1 METADAVRQVEEILN
16 LQDRWFAKDGGVTI
30 QTPAL
35 FSRLQKVAGNASNMS
50 SNKRLEVKKQLAL
63 DIDCSILHPDDL
75 SDMIL
80 EVEFPSNYPSTSPC
94 HVRAVK
100 ASNRE
105 SEYVPCSAA
114 IEAYLQPF
122 AGCECIDMLLDWL
135 SDNKSTC
142 LSKGPGGGDISGG
155 RNDHEGQALCYLLRY
170 NHLLSGPEHK
180 KEKAMIAAAKKFQLQ
195 GGLLWGTPGLVVVVP
210 PSTEEDAKEYASE
223 CRTIGKRA
231 DGPNEVWLPQSGL
244 DEAGMGGLAQQ
255 KRGGKLQEL
264 DTAGLRIGCGGNES
278 LLKQLLGVS

>member
-1 METADAVRQVEEILN
+1 METSDAIRQVEEILN

-63 DIDCSILHPDDL
+63 DIDCSVLHPDDL
-75 SDMIL
+75 PNIIL
-80 EVEFPSNYPSTSPC
+80 EVKFPMNYPSSAPC

-105 SEYVPCSAA
+105 TEYIACSEA
-114 IEAYLQPF
+114 IETYLQAF
-122 AGCECIDMLLDWL
+122 AGCECMDMLLDWL
-135 SDNKSTC
+135 SENKSTA
-142 LSKGPGGGDISGG
+142 LSESSGGGDGLGG
-155 RNDHEGQALCYLLRY
+155 SNEHEGKAHCYFLRY

-180 KEKAMIAAAKKFQLQ
+180 KEKAMIAAAKKSQLQ
-195 GGLLWGTPGLVVVVP
+195 GGLLWGTPGIVVVVP
-210 PSTEEDAKEYASE
+210 PSTEEDAKDYASE

-231 DGPNEVWLPQSGL
+231 EGPSEIWLNQSGL

-278 LLKQLLGVS
+278 LLKQILGVS